1 MAQFDDLMGIV
12 IDTEDKFLNRK
23 LNENICY
30 FGPFAAAVAGSVIG
44 GGLSYLGAKK
54 QADATKAAAAA
65 QMAPFKLKE
74 PYLEAMY
81 QGAQSAADDMI
92 AAGPYDGPYYAGL
105 DPLGQL
111 GLLYQAGS
119 ALGNA
124 GAAQDL
130 INMGMGSFGNYQD
143 IYNQVQGDV
152 MGAAN
157 QYAMNNTQPLLAAA
171 MRDPYR
177 QLTEQTLPGIST
189 RASATGNANSSRAAI
204 AEGIANRAFDD
215 RMADTSANIT
225 NQLRDD
231 YLSQFNTNI
240 GNQLNATNA
249 MMKGF
254 GTGLDLQNYI
264 GNALIK
270 SGAGFQTDLQGQY
283 DADKAFY
290 DYQAQYPMN
299 VYSQLANIYGDTP
312 SIGPV
317 PVNQYDPTVS
327 ALSGAMAGYGFGS
340 QAYNDYMNYNNNSGG
355 GGGNS
360 GGSYTTNYNQT
371 PYGQTIYPDGTV
383 KL

>member
-1 MAQFDDLMGIV
+1 MGLDPVTAGI
-12 IDTEDKFLNRK
+12 
-23 LNENICY
+23 
-30 FGPFAAAVAGSVIG
+30 GAAVIG
-44 GGLSYLGAKK
+44 GGASYLGAKK

-92 AAGPYDGPYYAGL
+92 AQGPYDGPYYAGL
-105 DPLGQL
+105 DPLGEA

-124 GAAQDL
+124 GYAQDL
-130 INMGMGSFGNYQD
+130 INMGAGSFGNYQD
-143 IYNQVQGDV
+143 IYSQLQGDV

-240 GNQLNATNA
+240 GNQMAATSA

-290 DYQAQYPMN
+290 DYQAQYPMQ

-312 SIGPV
+312 SVGQM

-340 QAYNDYMNYNNNSGG
+340 QVYNDYMKYKNPGG
-355 GGGNS
+355 G
-360 GGSYTTNYNQT
+360 GGSYTTNYSFNTKPGMNQQIV
-371 PYGQTIYPDGTV
+371 Y
-383 KL
+383 

>member
-54 QADATKAAAAA
+54 QADATKSAAAM

-74 PYLEAMY
+74 PYLEDMY

-124 GAAQDL
+124 AAQDL
-130 INMGMGSFGNYQD
+130 INMVRVALVTTKTSTIRFS
-143 IYNQVQGDV
+143 DV

-240 GNQLNATNA
+240 GNQMAATSA

-355 GGGNS
+355 GG
-360 GGSYTTNYNQT
+360 SYTTNLSDT
-371 PYGQTIYPDGTV
+371 PTNSV
-383 KL
+383 

>member
-30 FGPFAAAVAGSVIG
+30 FGPFAAAVVG

-54 QADATKAAAAA
+54 QADATKAAANA

-81 QGAQSAADDMI
+81 QGAQGAADDMI
-92 AAGPYDGPYYAGL
+92 AAGPYDGSYYAGL

-119 ALGNA
+119 ALGNVD
-124 GAAQDL
+124 AANNL

-157 QYAMNNTQPLLAAA
+157 QYAIDNTQPLLSAA

-240 GNQLNATNA
+240 GNQMNATNA
-249 MMKGF
+249 MFKGF

-270 SGAGFQTDLQGQY
+270 SGAGFQGDLQGQY
-283 DADKAFY
+283 DADRAFY
-290 DYQAQYPMN
+290 DYQAGYPLN

-312 SIGPV
+312 SVGQV
-317 PVNQYDPTVS
+317 PVNQTDPYTS
-327 ALSGAMAGYGFGS
+327 ALLGAMGGYGFGKE
-340 QAYNDYMNYNNNSGG
+340 YFGNDAGGGNSGG
-355 GGGNS
+355 G
-360 GGSYTTNYNQT
+360 GGSYTTNYGFNT
-371 PYGQTIYPDGTV
+371 KPGMNTGMNY
-383 KL
+383 

>member
-30 FGPFAAAVAGSVIG
+30 FGPFAAAIGGSLIG

-54 QADATKAAAAA
+54 QADATKAAANA

-74 PYLEAMY
+74 PYLEDMY
-81 QGAQSAADDMI
+81 QGAQGAAADMI
-92 AAGPYDGPYYAGL
+92 AQGPYTGPYYAGL
-105 DPLGQL
+105 DPLGEL
-111 GLLYQAGS
+111 GLLYQAGT
-119 ALGNA
+119 ALGNT
-124 GAAQDL
+124 GYAQDL
-130 INMGMGSFGNYQD
+130 INMGAGSFGNYQD
-143 IYNQVQGDV
+143 IYNQLQGDV
-152 MGAAN
+152 MAGAN
-157 QYAMNNTQPLLAAA
+157 QYAMDNTQPLLAAA
-171 MRDPYR
+171 MRDPFR

-189 RASATGNANSSRAAI
+189 RASASGNTNSSRAAI

-240 GNQLNATNA
+240 GNQMAATNA

-264 GNALIK
+264 GNALMK

-283 DADKAFY
+283 DADKAMY
-290 DYQAQYPMN
+290 DYQAGFPLG
-299 VYSQLANIYGDTP
+299 VYGTLANIYGDAP
-312 SIGPV
+312 SVGQI
-317 PVNQYDPTVS
+317 PVNQYDPTIS
-327 ALSGAMAGYGFGS
+327 GLSGAMAGYGFGK
-340 QAYNDYMNYNNNSGG
+340 QAYNDYMNYNNNPGG
-355 GGGNS
+355 GG
-360 GGSYTTNYNQT
+360 GGSYTTNYGFNTKPGMNQ
-371 PYGQTIYPDGTV
+371 PIVY
-383 KL
+383 